1 MVCLLRLWC
10 SRRSGSRVGGAAG
23 GVVVSPAGIG
33 VGEIVENLKRYWWVG
48 VCLWAL
54 LAFVSWHYDSTC
66 GIFLSSA
73 CLSQYWEGVRWIA
86 LLRWVSPYQTLIAGV
101 FAVAGGAFAL
111 IAARHSTATAL
122 ALEDAKNKRSA
133 AIACSI
139 VGDEFRDA
147 AYRASQNYVGAGL
160 AIIDRSSPFVQTN
173 TFITTLHAVDP
184 MLGSIVSAQRRDIE
198 EALSSRSIHDLYRTL
213 REARAKSYVVWHLLL
228 SVAEQL
234 DQSGRFDLSN
244 GEKFSPGDLPN
255 LLKRD
260 NVDPKTLVGLYGLFD
275 WPET

>member
-1 MVCLLRLWC
+1 M
-10 SRRSGSRVGGAAG
+10 
-23 GVVVSPAGIG
+23 VVSPTGNR
-33 VGEIVENLKRYWWVG
+33 VGEIVENLKRYWWMAF
-48 VCLWAL
+48 CLWAL
-54 LAFVSWHYDSTC
+54 LAFVSWHFETTC
-66 GIFLSSA
+66 GLFFSSA
-73 CLSQYWEGVRWIA
+73 CLSEYWDGIRWIA
-86 LLRWVSPYQTLIAGV
+86 LFKWVLPYQTLIAGA

-122 ALEDAKNKRSA
+122 SLEDAKNKRSA

-147 AYRASQNYVGAGL
+147 AYRASQNYTGAGL

-173 TFITTLHAVDP
+173 AFITTLHAVDP

-198 EALSSRSIHDLYRTL
+198 EALSSRSIQDLYRTL

-228 SVAEQL
+228 SVAERL

-244 GEKFSPGDLPN
+244 GEKLPPGNLPN

-260 NVDPKTLVGLYGLFD
+260 KVDPKSLVGLYGLFD